1 MYKIKFCTIEN
12 KINNWYS
19 EIVIANYCIQGENN
33 MNNNEKVVYNA
44 SDIQKMLGMG
54 RNRVYEL
61 LERVYKDNGP
71 FIVLK
76 FGKLYKIPKQPFD
89 NWINGYQSL
98 QEVMICQKMK
108 QKK

>member
-1 MYKIKFCTIEN
+1 
-12 KINNWYS
+12 
-19 EIVIANYCIQGENN
+19 

-98 QEVMICQKMK
+98 
-108 QKK
+108 